1 MSRPLREVTIYL
13 TIAFSLAIV
22 IALSFRHAGIGVLLS
37 AFIPVVSVVIVT
49 FTATPRGERRAL
61 WGSFGLRRSGKQAWA
76 FAALVPMLMAL
87 AAYGVAVVLGV
98 GHLRELDVSGNSL
111 VDWSLNLVSSLV
123 LMSVIFLGE
132 EIGWRAYMLP
142 RVQQLT
148 SRRRAGLVT
157 GFVHGCFHLPLIL
170 IATTYDQFG
179 SRWFV
184 APMVVA
190 TLTFGG
196 VFYAYLWDRTGTVW
210 PVSIAHGAVNIA
222 FGLGGAAVVGS
233 HTRMAYVADESGLAT
248 FVVVA
253 AVAVVLLTRAK
264 VWREDAAESAVAE
277 DRRAVPVRAAV

>member
-87 AAYGVAVVLGV
+87 SAYGVAVVLGV

-253 AVAVVLLTRAK
+253 AVAVVLLTRAR